1 MKNIENIFLQLFS
14 CIIGVIVIIF
24 RGELM
29 EHKKIYNAMELKTK
43 HGNLIIEGP
52 ISSADLARFDFHE
65 DLVAFR
71 PPAQQHKAI
80 VGIAKLPEGRILIAR
95 DNMTIV
101 GYVTYLYPDPLER
114 WSKGQMA
121 NLIELGAIEVIPK
134 YRGAG
139 VGKTLLRVSMMDD
152 AMEDYITI
160 TTEYYWHWDLKG
172 TGLNVWE
179 YRKVME
185 KMMNAGG
192 LEYFATDDPEISSH
206 PANCLMAKI
215 GSRIDTES
223 IQRFDQLRFM
233 NRFMY

>member
-1 MKNIENIFLQLFS
+1 MNFTKT
-14 CIIGVIVIIF
+14 
-24 RGELM
+24 
-29 EHKKIYNAMELKTK
+29 YNASEIKTAK
-43 HGNLIIEGP
+43 GNIIIEGP
-52 ISSADLARFDFHE
+52 ILAEDLARLEFHE

-71 PPAQQHKAI
+71 PPRQQHKAL
-80 VGIAKLPEGRILIAR
+80 VEIARLPEGRIIVAR
-95 DNMTIV
+95 ENDTIV

-114 WSKGQMA
+114 WSKGKME

-134 YRGAG
+134 FRGAS
-139 VGKTLLRVSMMDD
+139 VGKNLLKVSMMDD
-152 AMEDYITI
+152 HMEDYIII

-192 LEYFATDDPEISSH
+192 LEWFATDDPEISSH
-206 PANCLMAKI
+206 PANCLMVRI
-215 GSRIDTES
+215 GKRVDNDS
-223 IQRFDQLRFM
+223 IQQFDSLRFM

>member
-1 MKNIENIFLQLFS
+1 MIHNKTYYA
-14 CIIGVIVIIF
+14 V
-24 RGELM
+24 EL
-29 EHKKIYNAMELKTK
+29 ETK
-43 HGNLIIEGP
+43 HGKLIVEGP
-52 ISSADLARFDFHE
+52 MPSEVIANLEFHE

-71 PPAQQHKAI
+71 APDQQHKAI
-80 VGIAKLPEGRILIAR
+80 VDIANLPEGRIIIVR
-95 DNMTIV
+95 NEQTIV
-101 GYVTYLYPDPLER
+101 GYSTFLHPDPLER
-114 WSKGQMA
+114 WSQGNME

-134 YRGAG
+134 YRGTG

-152 AMEDYITI
+152 MMEDYITI

-172 TGLNVWE
+172 TRLNVWE

-185 KMMNAGG
+185 KMMQAGG

-215 GSRIDTES
+215 GSRVDSKS
-223 IQRFDQLRFM
+223 IQQFDQLRFM